1 MYVSVQGR
9 GYNSMSLCPIRS
21 SIRLSYQIDGHT
33 NNPGVVWWCEDA
45 GKLPVPGRLT
55 NLDYNRPIVLP
66 VGAVRGCLDIFL
78 PSITSL
84 FFFPFS
90 GRRSGID

>member
-1 MYVSVQGR
+1 MDIQTIQGWSGGAKMR
-9 GYNSMSLCPIRS
+9 
-21 SIRLSYQIDGHT
+21 
-33 NNPGVVWWCEDA
+33 

-90 GRRSGID
+90 GRRSDID